1 MLQLALATSAPAA
14 SAPPLAEPSFRNY
27 GIAEG
32 LPSSVIDAM
41 AMDRDDYL
49 WISTESGLVRY
60 GGSGFRVW
68 RHDPHDPNSISGATL
83 ATLFVDR
90 NGTLWG
96 GSQEGLVSYDPAHEN
111 FRHWLHDPADPTS
124 PVSDD
129 VTALAQ
135 SPGGP
140 LWVGH
145 FDDGLD
151 RMRKDGRGFDH
162 VRHDPA
168 NPASLASNVVY
179 SLLAD
184 PDGSVWAG
192 IHGGVD
198 HILPDGR
205 IVHVPFDRPD
215 DALRDKPLLTYHL
228 ARSGDALLIATNY
241 GLYALGA
248 NGVATLLAPGELSN
262 QAVYSTVVDRAGR
275 LWVGTSDGLY
285 LRHADG
291 HFQHVAA
298 RPLLR
303 YGLPDANAYG
313 LVLDREGGLWIATG
327 NGLSYLPPD
336 WADLRFFT
344 HTPETPDSLVLG
356 PYTAVATNGN
366 DHLWIGGK
374 GGALDRLDLATGNAE
389 HLPWRMPQERDVYS
403 MAEDARGRLWFSSPS
418 GSYVLDHGQVT
429 ELKTKRPEHIEF
441 GDDGTAFLQRP
452 EGVLVIDPDS
462 LAVRPL
468 QLDPKATHIPVNDTR
483 WYAHALWIA
492 TDAGLLR
499 WAPGD
504 ARAQFVAGMHPG
516 GVGQIDLRDQ
526 QLWELDGTSLNH
538 YRLDGAQAR
547 WLGAYPMSLQHP
559 VSDVLSIRADRADR
573 VWFFS
578 RSGLWRFDSRS
589 GKLREFGL
597 DQGLPDG
604 QFTNTGLAETPDG
617 HVYAAAK
624 DGVVGFAPDDI
635 HEPTRVPGVRLES
648 ITVRRGD
655 QTQRLDGTNNH
666 WNIAWNDRDITVT
679 VRALS
684 YIAPERN
691 SYRFR
696 LAGMDTGWVGTGHRP
711 DRGFSQLPG
720 GNYKLYVQAAGPDGA
735 WGDLGRPLRLHVD
748 TAPWLRWWSWLM
760 YTLLLAAI
768 FSVVLLASRR
778 RQRQRMQLEL
788 VIQQHRLAQSAS
800 EAKTQFLAELGHEIR
815 TPMTG
820 VLGMAELLLN
830 RPLGSTERD
839 YVQTIQRSGEVLL
852 TLVNDALD
860 LARIEAGR
868 LQLTPAPFDPRALLR
883 DVAQL
888 QRGRA
893 AGKGLALHMQIA
905 DDAPAQVLGDAVRIK
920 QILLNLGGNALKFTD
935 HGEVRL
941 SLDTVADGL
950 RFTVSDT
957 GPGISAADQARLFQR
972 FEQLDGP
979 QRGSGSGLGLAICR
993 ELTALM
999 GGRIELES
1007 TPGKGSTFRVEL
1019 PLPAVEDM
1027 ADAPNEATRADSPS
1041 LHLLLLEDDATVAA
1055 VISGLLQAQ
1064 GHQVDHEPNGL
1075 RAMQALENQRYDA
1088 ALVDLDLPGV
1098 DGFQW
1103 ARMVRLREQGGHLPM
1118 IAITARSGG
1127 NEEVLAR
1134 EAGMDGFLR
1143 KPLHGEQL
1151 AKALAVAMRAFRP
1164 G

>member
-1 MLQLALATSAPAA
+1 MLQLALATSAPAPA
-14 SAPPLAEPSFRNY
+14 APLAEPSFRNY
-27 GIAEG
+27 GISEG

-68 RHDPHDPNSISGATL
+68 RHDPRDPNSISAATL

-96 GSQEGLVSYDPAHEN
+96 GSQQGLVRYDAAHEN
-111 FRHWLHDPADPTS
+111 FCHWLHDTNDPAS
-124 PVSDD
+124 PGSDD

-135 SPGGP
+135 GPGGP
-140 LWVGH
+140 LWVSH
-145 FDDGLD
+145 FDAGLD
-151 RMRKDGRGFDH
+151 RMRKDGHGFDH

-168 NPASLASNVVY
+168 NPGSLASNVIY

-184 PDGSVWAG
+184 ADGSLWVG
-192 IHGGVD
+192 MHGGVD

-205 IVHVPFDRPD
+205 IAHVPFDRPD
-215 DALRDKPLLTYHL
+215 DAPHDKPLRAYQL
-228 ARSGDALLIATNY
+228 ARSGDTLLIATNY
-241 GLYALGA
+241 GLYGLGA
-248 NGVATLLAPGELSN
+248 SGVAALMAPGELSS
-262 QAVYSTVVDRAGR
+262 QAVFSAVTDRAGR
-275 LWVGTSDGLY
+275 LWAGTSDGLY
-285 LRHADG
+285 LRRADG
-291 HFQHVAA
+291 HLHHVAA
-298 RPLLR
+298 QPLLHH
-303 YGLPDANAYG
+303 GLPDADVYG
-313 LVLDREGGLWIATG
+313 LVLDQEGGLWIGTG

-336 WADLRFFT
+336 WDDIRFFT

-356 PYTAVATNGN
+356 PYTAVATNGD

-374 GGALDRLDLATGNAE
+374 SGALDRLDLSTGKTE
-389 HLPWRMPQERDVYS
+389 HLPWRMPQGREVYS
-403 MAEDARGRLWFSSPS
+403 MAEDARGRLWFSSAS
-418 GSYVLDHGQVT
+418 GTYLLDHDKVT
-429 ELKTKRPEHIEF
+429 ELKVERPEHIEF
-441 GDDGTAFLQRP
+441 GDDGTAYFQRP
-452 EGVLVIDPDS
+452 NGVLVIDPDS
-462 LAVRPL
+462 LTVHPL
-468 QLDPKATHIPVNDTR
+468 PFDPKAVRAPVNDTR
-483 WYAHALWIA
+483 WYEHALWIA

-499 WAPGD
+499 WTPGD
-504 ARAQFVAGMHPG
+504 AQARFVPGMHPG
-516 GVGQIDLRDQ
+516 GIGQIDLRNR
-526 QLWELDGTSLNH
+526 QLWLLDGENLGH
-538 YRLDGAQAR
+538 YRLDGAQATR
-547 WLGAYPMSLQHP
+547 LGTWPLYLQHP
-559 VSDVLSIRADRADR
+559 VADVLSIRADSADR

-589 GKLREFGL
+589 GQVREFGL
-597 DQGLPDG
+597 DQGLADG
-604 QFTNTGLAETPDG
+604 QFTNTGVAETPDG

-624 DGVVGFAPDDI
+624 GGVVGFVPDEV
-635 HEPTRVPGVRLES
+635 HETVRVPGVRLES
-648 ITVRRGD
+648 VTARRGD
-655 QTQRLDGTNNH
+655 HTQRLDGTNNH
-666 WNIAWNDRDITVT
+666 WNIAWDDRDLTVT
-679 VRALS
+679 ARALS

-696 LAGMDTGWVGTGHRP
+696 LDGLDTGWVDTGHRA
-711 DRGFSQLPG
+711 DRNFPQLPG
-720 GNYKLYVQAAGPDGA
+720 GNYKLHVQAAGPDGA

-748 TAPWLRWWSWLM
+748 TAPWLRWWAWLM
-760 YTLLLAAI
+760 YALLLGAI
-768 FSVVLLASRR
+768 FSAVLLAMRR
-778 RQRQRMQLEL
+778 RHHQRMQLEL
-788 VIQQHRLAQSAS
+788 VTQQHQLAQTAS

-883 DVAQL
+883 DVAEL

-893 AGKGLALHMQIA
+893 MGKGLTLHTRIA
-905 DDAPAQVLGDAVRIK
+905 DDTPAQVLGDAVRIK
-920 QILLNLGGNALKFTD
+920 QILLNLSGNALKFTE
-935 HGEVRL
+935 HGEVCL
-941 SLDTVADGL
+941 TLDATTNGL

-957 GPGISAADQARLFQR
+957 GPGISPVDQARLFQR

-993 ELTALM
+993 ELTASM

-1007 TPGKGSTFRVEL
+1007 SLGKGSTFRLEL
-1019 PLPAVEDM
+1019 PLPVLEGEMVA
-1027 ADAPNEATRADSPS
+1027 ATGTASTNSPK
-1041 LHLLLLEDDATVAA
+1041 LRLLLLEDDTTVAA
-1055 VISGLLQAQ
+1055 VITGLLEAQ
-1064 GHQVDHEPNGL
+1064 GHRVDHAPNGL
-1075 RAMQALENQRYDA
+1075 HALHALEEQRYDA

-1103 ARMVRLREQGGHLPM
+1103 ARMVRSRMQDKHLPM

-1127 NEEVLAR
+1127 NEEAQAR

-1143 KPLHGEQL
+1143 KPLQGGQL
-1151 AKALAVAMRAFRP
+1151 ALALGVVMPTASPV
-1164 G
+1164 